1 MKRSFHR
8 SMITMQSV
16 KDSFEEIKTKIMND
30 PEALDT
36 NALHEA
42 IKELSS
48 SLDGVEKLGY
58 SQISAIILNI
68 SKCEILARGKDKA
81 EEKFLNLIQET
92 PQGKLLDFI
101 QDVIF
106 VTTSVSNRLEEE
118 LKGVEKGTS
127 ESNTEEELSGIFRRN
142 LINKSADSLSS
153 SPVHTKSPFGNDT
166 TDTEGRKE
174 EERPGSS
181 DTVAL
186 NPRRPPTD
194 TKSNIF
200 MVLV

>member
-118 LKGVEKGTS
+118 LKGVEKGAS
-127 ESNTEEELSGIFRRN
+127 
-142 LINKSADSLSS
+142 
-153 SPVHTKSPFGNDT
+153 
-166 TDTEGRKE
+166 
-174 EERPGSS
+174 
-181 DTVAL
+181 
-186 NPRRPPTD
+186 
-194 TKSNIF
+194 
-200 MVLV
+200 